1 MLESG
6 LLDEMEQSVLQ
17 DLSSVIAEKQKKRS
31 PVAREGVL
39 VKELMAKHRE
49 WLLVQDIPAPIV
61 RQPFKYR
68 ARSAMS
74 PVDLSS
80 AKPVAP
86 RRKPPPSPM
95 VNPSAEVSD
104 KSSAADGIF
113 QMDDDLP
120 TPTTSASEVRTPNRG
135 SRSMTPLSL
144 GATPFQPAASTSG
157 SSTPAKTPIWKSKT
171 VETGKADLRSIMAET
186 AAAKT
191 PLKPVSMPVVASAV
205 GNGSA
210 ARGGFPLPASGAAP
224 SKGML
229 ARSPPSAGPS
239 TGGPWR
245 ATEVR
250 KTSFTALQGQQATSG
265 LGTGS
270 PGNTSTSTST
280 NANANTNTNTLNR
293 SAGSQASPAPQRSGS
308 AKVITP
314 VRLQAPATQPRKSST
329 PTAAWSTPST
339 FIPPPPISVS
349 PVAQGL
355 SLLAIQQQER
365 EAAEA
370 LARRPAKSLREIQEE
385 EQEAERARVQEE
397 EFMRWWHEEEARV
410 AKESRQGAVGGNQQ
424 GQSGRGRGRGGR
436 GKARGGGGGGR
447 GRGGGQGA
455 QGGRGEDKQGGA
467 APTGT
472 HGQPSQ
478 GRGKHDGGRGDGSGP
493 RALGKA

>member
-6 LLDEMEQSVLQ
+6 LLDEMDQNVLQ
-17 DLSSVIAEKQKKRS
+17 DLSNVIAEKQKQRS

-39 VKELMAKHRE
+39 VKELMARHRD

-68 ARSAMS
+68 AKSALS
-74 PVDLSS
+74 PVDLTSG
-80 AKPVAP
+80 KPVAS
-86 RRKPPPSPM
+86 RRKAPYSPA
-95 VNPSAEVSD
+95 VNPSTEVPD

-120 TPTTSASEVRTPNRG
+120 TPTISASEVRTPNKG

-144 GATPFQPAASTSG
+144 GATSFQPASMSG
-157 SSTPAKTPIWKSKT
+157 SSTPTKAPPIWKSKT
-171 VETGKADLRSIMAET
+171 VETSKADLRSIMAET

-191 PLKPVSMPVVASAV
+191 PSKPISMPGVAPAFGS
-205 GNGSA
+205 GSA
-210 ARGGFPLPASGAAP
+210 TRGGFPLPAPVAGS
-224 SKGML
+224 SKSLL
-229 ARSPPSAGPS
+229 ARSPSSAGPSPS

-250 KTSFTALQGQQATSG
+250 KMSFTALQGQQATTG
-265 LGTGS
+265 PGTGS
-270 PGNTSTSTST
+270 
-280 NANANTNTNTLNR
+280 AANTLNR

-314 VRLQAPATQPRKSST
+314 VKLQAPSTQPRKSST

-339 FIPPPPISVS
+339 FIPPPLISVS

-365 EAAEA
+365 EATEA
-370 LARRPAKSLREIQEE
+370 LARKPAKSLREIQEE

-397 EFMRWWHEEEARV
+397 EFMRWWHEEEARI
-410 AKESRQGAVGGNQQ
+410 AKESGQ
-424 GQSGRGRGRGGR
+424 GQMQAPNGRGRGRGGR
-436 GKARGGGGGGR
+436 GGKARGGGGGGR
-447 GRGGGQGA
+447 GRGGGQAA
-455 QGGRGEDKQGGA
+455 QGARGEDKQGGA
-467 APTGT
+467 APTAT
-472 HGQPSQ
+472 QGQQSQ
-478 GRGKHDGGRGDGSGP
+478 GRGKGGKGHGGRGDRNGP
-493 RALGKA
+493 RAVGKV